1 MIKIVDCFTVCNN
14 LDLLNYR
21 LTILNKVVDYFVIV
35 KNKLNIKDINEEFN
49 KKIIYVNDESQDL
62 IFKQDAIKFVIDK
75 IEDLTENDVII
86 ISDLNE
92 IPNPKTLLKI
102 KQGQYKIE
110 INILEMEIYY
120 QNLNTKLLK
129 NWYYTK
135 IISYK
140 NYIKLKLK
148 CSDIR
153 NIQCYIIPNGGW
165 YLSNFDKET
174 ISENEINN
182 IIGIINCEF

>member
-1 MIKIVDCFTVCNN
+1 MG
-14 LDLLNYR
+14 
-21 LTILNKVVDYFVIV
+21 
-35 KNKLNIKDINEEFN
+35 
-49 KKIIYVNDESQDL
+49 
-62 IFKQDAIKFVIDK
+62 IDK

-120 QNLNTKLLK
+120 QNTELLK